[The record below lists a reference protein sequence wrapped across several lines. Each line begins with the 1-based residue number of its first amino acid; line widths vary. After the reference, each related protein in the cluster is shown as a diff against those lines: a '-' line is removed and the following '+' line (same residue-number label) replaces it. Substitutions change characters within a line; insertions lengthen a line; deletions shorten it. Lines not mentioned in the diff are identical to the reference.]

1 MSLRAQAVK
10 NVTAT
15 WLGLA
20 VHAVVGFF
28 LSPFILHRLGDEA
41 FSLWILVFA
50 FTGYFGLLDFGIRSS
65 IVRYTAKFIATDDK
79 EQVSRYLSTA
89 IAFYAAMA
97 VIVLLGTIAGFFSL
111 HLLFRIPAGM
121 LHSARLLFLLAGISV
136 ALTFPLNVF
145 TGALEGLQKFSWLQ
159 LSQMGVVLLRAALII
174 VVLLNG
180 GGLLAIGMVTVGT
193 NLVSYFIFT
202 CLALYELPV
211 ALRWRHVDSKAFHEM
226 AVYGVF
232 ALAILAA
239 EKLRFQSDALVIGA
253 LVSSTAITFFS
264 IASRLVEYAGYA
276 VRSMSQ
282 IFTPMS
288 SQFHATGD
296 QARLQRTLI
305 AGNRASALIIFPI
318 CAALLILG
326 KPIIEVWVGA
336 RYVAS
341 YPVLAVLIV
350 PRSLYLAQ
358 STSIRILLGMGRHRV
373 LAAVLLAEG
382 GVNLLLSL
390 VLARRFGMVGVAWGT
405 AIPLICTSLLF
416 LPSHLCRVLGMPL
429 GTFLSRA
436 YRLPAALSGMVAG
449 VLWFAGYEFPVHTY
463 AGVALELAGGGLV
476 YGAGLGWAAF
486 NSGPSRLCSWDAFA
500 QLLEPNRNA

>member
-20 VHAVVGFF
+20 VHAAVGFF
-28 LSPFILHRLGDEA
+28 LSPFILHRLGDQA
-41 FSLWILVFA
+41 FSLWVLVFA

-65 IVRYTAKFIATDDK
+65 IVKYTAKFIATNDD
-79 EQVSRYLSTA
+79 EQLSRYLSTA

-97 VIVLLGTIAGFFSL
+97 VIVLLGTLAGFFWL

-121 LHSARLLFLLAGISV
+121 LHSARILFLLAGISV

-159 LSQMGVVLLRAALII
+159 LSQIGVVLFRAISII
-174 VVLLNG
+174 GVLLNG
-180 GGLLAIGMVTVGT
+180 EGLLAVGIVTVAT
-193 NLVSYFIFT
+193 SLVSYFIFT

-211 ALRWRHVDSKAFHEM
+211 LPRWRHVDSKAFHEM
-226 AVYGVF
+226 AAYGVF
-232 ALAILAA
+232 AFAILAA
-239 EKLRFQSDALVIGA
+239 EKLRFQSDVLVIGA

-264 IASRLVEYAGYA
+264 IAARLVEYAGYA
-276 VRSMSQ
+276 VKSMSQ

-288 SQFHATGD
+288 SQFHAAGD
-296 QARLQRTLI
+296 LARLQRTFV

-326 KPIIEVWVGA
+326 KPIIEAWVGA

-341 YPVLAVLIV
+341 YSVLTVLIV

-373 LAAVLLAEG
+373 LAAVLLLEG

-390 VLARRFGMVGVAWGT
+390 LLAHRFGIVGVAWGT
-405 AIPLICTSLLF
+405 AIPLACTSVLF
-416 LPSHLCRVLGMPL
+416 LPRHVCRVLEMPL
-429 GTFLSRA
+429 GTFLGRA
-436 YRLPAALSGMVAG
+436 YRLPLICSVFVAA
-449 VLWFAGYEFPVHTY
+449 VLWVVSYEFPVHTY
-463 AGVALELAGGGLV
+463 TGVALELAGGVLV
-476 YGAGLGWAAF
+476 YGAGLGWAVV
-486 NSGPSRLCSWDAFA
+486 NSRSARPRSWEAFA
-500 QLLEPNRNA
+500 QVLEPDRNA

>member
-1 MSLRAQAVK
+1 MSLRKQAVK

-15 WLGLA
+15 WLGLV
-20 VHAVVGFF
+20 VHAVTGFF

-41 FSLWILVFA
+41 FSLWVLIFA
-50 FTGYFGLLDFGIRSS
+50 VTGYFGLLDFGIRSS
-65 IVRYTAKFIATDDK
+65 IVKYTAKFIATKDE
-79 EQVSRYLSTA
+79 EQLSRYLSTA
-89 IAFYAAMA
+89 VAFYAAMA
-97 VIVLLGTIAGFFSL
+97 VFVLLGTIAGFFSL
-111 HLLFRIPAGM
+111 RLLFRIPAGM
-121 LHSARLLFLLAGISV
+121 LHSARILFLLAGIGV
-136 ALTFPLNVF
+136 AVTFPLNVF

-159 LSQMGVVLLRAALII
+159 LSQMGVVLFRAALII
-174 VVLLNG
+174 LVLLNG
-180 GGLLAIGMVTVGT
+180 RGLLAIGIVTVGT
-193 NLVSYFIFT
+193 NVVSYFIFT
-202 CLALYELPV
+202 FLALYELPAV
-211 ALRWRHVDSKAFHEM
+211 LRWRHVDVKVFREM

-232 ALAILAA
+232 AFAILVA

-253 LVSSTAITFFS
+253 LVSSAAITFFS

-296 QARLQRTLI
+296 LLRLQRTFI

-326 KPIIEVWVGA
+326 KAIIEAWVGA
-336 RYVAS
+336 RYVVS
-341 YPVLAVLIV
+341 YSVLAVLIV

-373 LAAVLLAEG
+373 LAAVLVLEG

-390 VLARRFGMVGVAWGT
+390 LLARRFGIVGVAWGT
-405 AIPLICTSLLF
+405 AIPLACTSLFF
-416 LPSHLCRVLGMPL
+416 LPQHLCRVLEMPL
-429 GTFLSRA
+429 ATFVRRA
-436 YRLPAALSGMVAG
+436 YGLPVVLNGLMAAAL
-449 VLWFAGYEFPVHTY
+449 WFIGYQVPVHTY

-476 YGAGLGWAAF
+476 YGAGLAWALLD
-486 NSGPSRLCSWDAFA
+486 SGYSRAQSWDAVVR
-500 QLLEPNRNA
+500 LLEPNRNA